1 MLEACKKPCFNLKF
15 RFQISEDAARDEYG
29 RIITGPKARVDK
41 SEITNAYRIY
51 VSTLPLDIKWQD
63 VKDIF
68 RSRIGDVSHCKLFT
82 DQVIIL
88 NYSQP
93 PVSDVFVLLCSRTEV
108 PNRRDASRYRDL

>member
-1 MLEACKKPCFNLKF
+1 MANRCHACDKACKKSSFNLKF
-15 RFQISEDAARDEYG
+15 WFQISEDAARDEYG

-51 VSTLPLDIKWQD
+51 VSNLPLDIKWQD

-82 DQVIIL
+82 DQVIFMITFTLLAIFKDIL
-88 NYSQP
+88 
-93 PVSDVFVLLCSRTEV
+93 L
-108 PNRRDASRYRDL
+108 